1 MTSKFR
7 TRESATTAALIIGL
21 AAVYYLVGNVGLL
34 QHIGAGPTRLL
45 WPPTGV
51 SLAALLVFGPR
62 ILPGITIG
70 SFLVNFV
77 GLSRPPLV
85 ALMVALGTTLGLW
98 CGYWLL
104 RRAGFRL
111 ELDRMRDLAALVVY
125 GALAATAISTTIAI
139 GTQVLAGIEQPS
151 NFWTRLLLSWISS
164 AMGVLVV
171 TPFLLVLRRAH
182 VPRDLR
188 LLRVLEA
195 AAILAGTILV
205 MLVATRTTTELLFLV
220 FPFLIWA
227 ALRFQLAG
235 ATTTLL
241 VVSTM
246 AVIGAVNGSGPFEGQ
261 DVYSNLITIQAFDGS
276 TALTA
281 LVLAVT
287 TTERNLAHNDV
298 EQAATQLAGVVS
310 QLDRS
315 LRPRPVPLV
324 RNHTEQADGEH
335 RVVRERV
342 EGSGAGPVA

>member
-1 MTSKFR
+1 MT
-7 TRESATTAALIIGL
+7 
-21 AAVYYLVGNVGLL
+21 
-34 QHIGAGPTRLL
+34 
-45 WPPTGV
+45 
-51 SLAALLVFGPR
+51 FG
-62 ILPGITIG
+62 
-70 SFLVNFV
+70 
-77 GLSRPPLV
+77 
-85 ALMVALGTTLGLW
+85 MW
-98 CGYWLL
+98 CGYRLL

-111 ELDRMRDLAALVVY
+111 ELDRMKDLAALVVY
-125 GALAATAISTTIAI
+125 GALVATIISTTIGVGA
-139 GTQVLAGIEQPS
+139 QVLAGVEQPG

-171 TPFLLVLRRAH
+171 TPFLLVLRRVH

-188 LLRVLEA
+188 PLRVLEA
-195 AAILAGTILV
+195 AVMLAGTLVV

-235 ATTTLL
+235 AATAIL

-261 DVYSNLITIQAFDGS
+261 DVYSNLVTIQAFDGS

-281 LVLAVT
+281 LVLAVA

-298 EQAATQLAGVVS
+298 EQAATQLASVVS

-315 LRPRPVPLV
+315 LRPRPVQLA
-324 RNHTEQADGEH
+324 RNYTGRADSEH

-342 EGSGAGPVA
+342 EGSGDGPA

>member
-1 MTSKFR
+1 MTSNFR
-7 TRESATTAALIIGL
+7 KREHATTAALIIGL
-21 AAVYYLVGNVGLL
+21 AAIYYAVGNVGLL
-34 QHIGAGPTRLL
+34 QHVGAGPTRLL

-51 SLAALLVFGPR
+51 SLAALLIFGTR
-62 ILPGITIG
+62 VLPGVALG
-70 SFLVNFV
+70 SFLVNLV
-77 GLSRPPLV
+77 GLGRSPLV
-85 ALMVALGTTLGLW
+85 AVATALAMTLGMW
-98 CGYWLL
+98 CGYQLL

-111 ELDRMRDLAALVVY
+111 ELDRMKDLAALVVC
-125 GALAATAISTTIAI
+125 GALAATIISTTIAI
-139 GTQVLAGIEQPS
+139 GVQVLAGLEQPG
-151 NFWTRLLLSWISS
+151 NFWARLLLSWISS

-171 TPFLLVLRRAH
+171 TPFLLVLRRVH
-182 VPRDLR
+182 MPRDLR
-188 LLRVLEA
+188 PLRVLEA
-195 AAILAGTILV
+195 TAMLAGTVVV

-235 ATTTLL
+235 AATAMLA
-241 VVSTM
+241 VSTM

-298 EQAATQLAGVVS
+298 EQAASQLASVVS

-315 LRPRPVPLV
+315 LRPRSVPLA
-324 RNHTEQADGEH
+324 RNFTEHSGGEH
-335 RVVRERV
+335 RVVRERI
-342 EGSGAGPVA
+342 EGSGAGPA